1 MRPLRVLF
9 FAVLSLLAVAAARAQ
24 ENPGGAFPAKIDPA
38 ARYVFY
44 LHGRIVEEQGANAV
58 SERFGAYEY
67 TKILQTFRAAG
78 FTVISEVR
86 PVGVEVDAYASRIE
100 GQIRTL
106 LSAGVPPANV
116 TVVGASRGAVIAMQV
131 STRLR
136 NRKVRY
142 VLLGNCNDTVFSRY
156 RFDLS
161 GEVLS
166 IYETSDEYGGT
177 CRGLFAASTGLSKR
191 EEISLT
197 NGLGHGFLYRPLP
210 AWVDPSLSWARDGKL
225 PERLPAAPEVSPS
238 APASPS

>member
-1 MRPLRVLF
+1 MRPLR
-9 FAVLSLLAVAAARAQ
+9 LLALAALPLLATAASPQ
-24 ENPGGAFPAKIDPA
+24 EPAGSSFPTKIDPA

-58 SERFGAYEY
+58 SERFGPYEY
-67 TKILQTFRAAG
+67 TKILETFRAAG
-78 FTVISEVR
+78 FAVIAEIR
-86 PVGVEVDAYASRIE
+86 PVAVEVDAYASRIE

-106 LSAGVPPANV
+106 LSAGVPPGQI

-136 NRKVRY
+136 NRRVRF

-156 RFDLS
+156 RFDLA

-177 CRGLFAASTGLSKR
+177 CRGLFAASTGLSKK
-191 EEISLT
+191 EEISLS

-210 AWVDPSLSWARDGKL
+210 AWVDPAVSWAREGKL
-225 PERLPAAPEVSPS
+225 PGRSPAPEPSPP
-238 APASPS
+238 ATASPS

>member
-1 MRPLRVLF
+1 MRVLRILAV
-9 FAVLSLLAVAAARAQ
+9 AVLSVLAAAARAQ
-24 ENPGGAFPAKIDPA
+24 ESAGTGAGFPSKIDPA
-38 ARYVFY
+38 GRYLFY

-58 SERFGAYEY
+58 SERFGPYQYNE
-67 TKILQTFRAAG
+67 ILQTFRAAG
-78 FTVISEVR
+78 FTVLSEIR

-106 LSAGVPPANV
+106 LAAGVPPGNV

-136 NRKVRY
+136 NRKVRF

-156 RFDLS
+156 RFDLA

-166 IYETSDEYGGT
+166 IYEATDEYGGT
-177 CRGLFAASTGLSKR
+177 CRALFTHSTGLSKK
-191 EEISLT
+191 EEIELS

-210 AWVDPSLSWARDGKL
+210 AWVEPSIAWARDGKL
-225 PERLPAAPEVSPS
+225 PEKSPAPEASPAAPVGRS
-238 APASPS
+238 